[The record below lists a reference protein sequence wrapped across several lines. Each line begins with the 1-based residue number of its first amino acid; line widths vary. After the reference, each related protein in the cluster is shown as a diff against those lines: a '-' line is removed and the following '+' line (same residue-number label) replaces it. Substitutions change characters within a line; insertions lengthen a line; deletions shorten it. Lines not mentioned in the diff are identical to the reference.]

1 MNAWFGR
8 VGSVGALPE
17 NKPAVWMMTDPS
29 FSPDDAAVIASGCEE
44 EGVPLAWDIKS
55 GTSAELARAACM
67 RSHLRVG
74 IGIDGS
80 GNGSIALVAVT
91 EAPYIEGGANS
102 PARLR
107 WLGQTAARISKGEPV
122 ALYKETMR

>member
-17 NKPAVWMMTDPS
+17 NKPSVWMITDQS
-29 FSPDDAAVIASGCEE
+29 FPTGDAAIVASGCEE
-44 EGVPLAWDIKS
+44 EGVPLVWDIKP
-55 GTSAELARAACM
+55 GTAAELARMACM
-67 RSHLRVG
+67 RSHLKVG
-74 IGIDGS
+74 IGIDAARR
-80 GNGSIALVAVT
+80 GSIALVSVT
-91 EAPYIEGGANS
+91 EAPYIEHSADS

-122 ALYKETMR
+122 TKETME

>member
-17 NKPAVWMMTDPS
+17 NKPSVWMITNQS
-29 FSPDDAAVIASGCEE
+29 FSTVDAEAVASGCEE

-55 GTSAELARAACM
+55 GTSAELARMACM
-67 RSHLRVG
+67 RSHLKVG
-74 IGIDGS
+74 IGIDAS
-80 GNGSIALVAVT
+80 KRGSIALVSVT
-91 EAPYIEGGANS
+91 EAPYIERAADS
-102 PARLR
+102 PAGLR

-122 ALYKETMR
+122 TKETME